1 MNHNTKVMQ
10 LQMTKV
16 YDAKVVT
23 LMKHPS
29 FLACAIGV
37 GVAAVFATFLVH
49 VSFTTYSET
58 LFVESL
64 KNATVFNT
72 TISISDG
79 IVESQTNLGSSH
91 SVYINGK
98 VEHFSPATLPEISTT
113 LSANMGLEG
122 KTIPECCCSFC
133 ELEEAN
139 IDTIHPLLNK
149 IVETPFFSHFKIDL
163 CSSCELWEDTPLC
176 IMRDCSVCEC
186 EDPPEWSQN
195 VDEFPPT
202 GPDPSCEGN
211 IDDDIFTGVDTSVLD
226 GWNDSDELSMFE
238 ESDLAFLRDNGATAP
253 ERTNRAQVVDLL
265 KNPEGYTGYSG
276 PSAEKVWSAIHLQNC
291 YQNPTSGTST
301 SGDNNDSYCSLSS
314 EQRLYNRFISG
325 LHSSI
330 SLHIAHSYCLELDP
344 ENTWECRVWGP
355 NDSIAHDRVLSH
367 RDRVENLYVAF
378 SLLLRAVV
386 KAESAIATAV
396 PASDPILQESLV
408 YWQESLLPELLALPQ
423 KSPVTFDESQLLDF
437 NGSDTLLQ
445 EKRIEL
451 QRRFQELQSIMQCVG
466 CDRCKLWG
474 TLQTLGVGTALR
486 ILFHDPHASIQLSRQ
501 EAVALVNTLERLSS
515 SLVFAREFRL
525 RHEKTKIF
533 DQGKEVSCGI

>member
-1 MNHNTKVMQ
+1 
-10 LQMTKV
+10 MTKFQ
-16 YDAKVVT
+16 
-23 LMKHPS
+23 S
-29 FLACAIGV
+29 FLACAIGI
-37 GVAAVFATFLVH
+37 GVAATFATFFVQF
-49 VSFTTYSET
+49 SFPTYSEPP
-58 LFVESL
+58 LAAALS
-64 KNATVFNT
+64 NSTVFNK

-79 IVESQTNLGSSH
+79 IIEFQKELGPSYSE
-91 SVYINGK
+91 YINGK
-98 VEHFSPATLPEISTT
+98 AEILSPETLPEISTT

-139 IDTIHPLLNK
+139 IDTIHPLLSK

-163 CSSCELWEDTPLC
+163 CSSCELWEDAPLC

-186 EDPPEWSQN
+186 EDPPEWSRN

-202 GPDPSCEGN
+202 GPDPSCDGN
-211 IDDDIFTGVDTSVLD
+211 VDDNIFTGVDSSVLA
-226 GWNDSDELSMFE
+226 GWNDSDELSMFG
-238 ESDLAFLRDNGATAP
+238 ESDLAFFSDTGATAP
-253 ERTNRAQVVDLL
+253 ESTSRAQVVDLL

-276 PSAEKVWSAIHLQNC
+276 PSAEKVWSAIHSQNC

-344 ENTWECRVWGP
+344 ENTWECRLWGP

-408 YWQESLLPELLALPQ
+408 YWQESL
-423 KSPVTFDESQLLDF
+423 
-437 NGSDTLLQ
+437 
-445 EKRIEL
+445 
-451 QRRFQELQSIMQCVG
+451 
-466 CDRCKLWG
+466 
-474 TLQTLGVGTALR
+474 
-486 ILFHDPHASIQLSRQ
+486 
-501 EAVALVNTLERLSS
+501 
-515 SLVFAREFRL
+515 RE
-525 RHEKTKIF
+525 
-533 DQGKEVSCGI
+533 